1 MYADRI
7 QGQCCTARISN
18 RNRSNVWE
26 GWNTENRLEL
36 LNRQRSVD
44 GVIEMRLIR
53 YRKRKDIH
61 RELFCETA
69 CQIARIVY
77 GHLSHVGKHASDT
90 ELDSLSTEFSHI
102 YVAELEQRVLF
113 IVNRVMKQK
122 RTGR

>member
-1 MYADRI
+1 
-7 QGQCCTARISN
+7 
-18 RNRSNVWE
+18 
-26 GWNTENRLEL
+26 
-36 LNRQRSVD
+36 
-44 GVIEMRLIR
+44 MRLIR

-77 GHLSHVGKHASDT
+77 GHLSHVGKHASDA

-113 IVNRVMKQK
+113 IVNRVMLEK
-122 RTGR
+122 RTGRSSEQQMDEREGKSML